1 MNSSKHHVTSR
12 EGRDHVK
19 GNRRRK
25 KRHSLATCEKS
36 TRENELAFTWDCDEQ
51 SKWGGRAGGNHV
63 KRYFVE
69 KLREK

>member
-1 MNSSKHHVTSR
+1 MKDVITIKGI
-12 EGRDHVK
+12 EG
-19 GNRRRK
+19 G

-69 KLREK
+69 KLREKPNAWKKSR